1 MGHER
6 MNFADVHASR
16 MLNANNGIRTTAG
29 SDHLIILRKFVKPKP
44 TEIDQTW
51 KEVPLKQQIP
61 YKEQTVLAKVRPLSD
76 AELTSTE
83 FGMIKQGDLFVA
95 VDPTIEVLTF
105 DQMRFQTDSLLDD
118 GSTVSNTWDYT
129 IEEVKRTDFATLKI
143 AQTFIARRK
152 VEQTPGGP
160 QQT

>member
-1 MGHER
+1 MGHAV
-6 MNFADVHASR
+6 NFADVHAAR
-16 MLNANNGIRTTAG
+16 MLNANNAIRTTAG
-29 SDHLIILRKFVKPKP
+29 SDHLIILMKYVAPKKS
-44 TEIDQTW
+44 EIDQTW
-51 KEVPLKQQIP
+51 KEIPLQQQIP
-61 YKEQTVLAKVRPLSD
+61 WKTQMVLAKIRPLSD

-118 GSTVSNTWDYT
+118 GTTVSNTWDYT
-129 IEEVKRTDFATLKI
+129 IQEIKRTDFATVKI

-160 QQT
+160 QET